1 MKRLVIRTPTRKPCL
16 EFLVI
21 HGFNLHG
28 LIWGWILNIY
38 GTMPA
43 NDLGGFFGCLHRRT
57 IKNIYKYIVVMAH
70 KFCFGFDMVVSLF
83 TTSFV
88 NYTSS

>member
-1 MKRLVIRTPTRKPCL
+1 
-16 EFLVI
+16 
-21 HGFNLHG
+21 
-28 LIWGWILNIY
+28 
-38 GTMPA
+38 MPA